1 MSRQVI
7 GRLPPRQLV
16 IVHCRKWSRTP
27 LANEENALP
36 LTTFATTTRLA
47 AHQSRYAGSY
57 HREVE
62 KSAAETVRDAR
73 SRASLSQRELA
84 ARSGV
89 RQPNIAAI
97 EAGRTQPTQA
107 TLDRL
112 LHAAAVRPSLVLDRF
127 RAEVRSAIERAGGR
141 SPRVIGSVALGNDT
155 EQSDLDLLVDLGDE
169 LSIWTLASLAEELR
183 ELLGTEVDIIDDHG
197 STALLEQVRAEAVS
211 L

>member
-1 MSRQVI
+1 MYY
-7 GRLPPRQLV
+7 L
-16 IVHCRKWSRTP
+16 
-27 LANEENALP
+27 
-36 LTTFATTTRLA
+36 
-47 AHQSRYAGSY
+47 RYADSY
-57 HREVE
+57 HDQVK

-73 SRASLSQRELA
+73 TRASLSQRELA

-112 LHAAAVRPSLVLDRF
+112 LHAAAVRPSLVLNRIRD
-127 RAEVRSAIERAGGR
+127 EVRAAIERAGGR
-141 SPRVIGSVALGNDT
+141 DPRVIGSVAQGNDT

-169 LSIWTLASLAEELR
+169 PSIWTLASLAEELR
-183 ELLGTEVDIIDDHG
+183 ELLGTEVDIVDDHG
-197 STALLEQVRAEAVS
+197 PAALLERIRAEAVR